1 MKNKKKTAVTIT
13 LAQMPS
19 DIEYI
24 CPHCGQMTIQDFDE
38 FLNYNGLL
46 WDDFP
51 NWQYEY
57 ITCPKCGKKIDNIYY
72 EFD

>member
-1 MKNKKKTAVTIT
+1 MKKTIVTLT
-13 LAQMPS
+13 LVQAPS
-19 DIEYI
+19 DVEYI
-24 CPHCGQMTIQDFDE
+24 CPHCDAMTIQDSDE

-57 ITCPKCGKKIDNIYY
+57 ITCPKCGVKG
-72 EFD
+72 